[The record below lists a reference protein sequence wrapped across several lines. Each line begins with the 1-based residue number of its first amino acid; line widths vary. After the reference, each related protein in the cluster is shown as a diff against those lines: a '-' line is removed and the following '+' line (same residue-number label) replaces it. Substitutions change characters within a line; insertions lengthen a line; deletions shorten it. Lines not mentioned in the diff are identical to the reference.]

1 MLDLSTERTF
11 KPLLNSRRPE
21 IFSWLFFV
29 VMVVMMVYFPSSGL
43 GRIGGYLLG
52 AFFLFSGGALSLA
65 NWQNRKTELTLTEE
79 GIRFEN
85 GLQKVWM
92 AWEDITRIE
101 VYSGRV
107 NDKIRVK
114 RANQYFAFDM
124 YNEVVL
130 NGQRRGEVGFEQ
142 GEHILNTIFQNANID
157 ISQKHHAYG
166 YDYYSRK

>member
-1 MLDLSTERTF
+1 MLDLSTEQTF

-21 IFSWLFFV
+21 ILSWLFFV
-29 VMVVMMVYFPSSGL
+29 VVVGVMIYFPSSGI
-43 GRIGGYLLG
+43 GRVGGYLLA
-52 AFFLFSGGALSLA
+52 AFFLLSAGAMSLA
-65 NWQNRKTELTLTEE
+65 NWQNRKTTLSLSKK

-85 GLQKVWM
+85 GIQKVWM
-92 AWEDITRIE
+92 PWETINRIE

-114 RANQYFAFDM
+114 SSDQYFAFDM

-142 GEHILNTIFQNANID
+142 GELILKTILQQANID
-157 ISQKHHAYG
+157 VTQKRHADG